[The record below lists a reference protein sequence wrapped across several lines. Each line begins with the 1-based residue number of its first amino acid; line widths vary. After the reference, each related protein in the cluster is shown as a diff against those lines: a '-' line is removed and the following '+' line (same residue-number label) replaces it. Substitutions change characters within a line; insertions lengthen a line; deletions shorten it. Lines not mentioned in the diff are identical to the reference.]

1 MSILL
6 LGIVVYSQQRFSIST
21 DASVLRSYQSSQ
33 KFWAFGQTVTANFHI
48 YPSHAVYIFVSYY
61 SPGKFV
67 NQVKAVARQPATQPQ
82 QLDINNRVEINYKTI
97 SVGYKRYLKGNAYAE
112 DNWNLYGYAGF
123 GLIMANA
130 QNNFQINIDTSL
142 YEPPL
147 RPTNNEGR
155 FQRLTLDVALGGE
168 LPIKGDLFLYLEG
181 RSWVLTSQYPT
192 PLLLEN
198 KNAPMLFAFN
208 FGLRILF

>member
-1 MSILL
+1 MLGSNLL
-6 LGIVVYSQQRFSIST
+6 AQKRFSIAT
-21 DASVLRSYQSSQ
+21 DASVLRSYHSTQ
-33 KFWAFGQTVTANFHI
+33 KFWAFGQTVNANFHLT
-48 YPSHAVYIFVSYY
+48 PVHGVYLFVSYY
-61 SPGKFV
+61 SPGEFV
-67 NQVKAVARQPATQPQ
+67 NQVKAIARQPGTQPQ
-82 QLDINNRVEINYKTI
+82 QIDINNRAEINYKTI

-112 DNWNLYGYAGF
+112 ENWNLYGYAGF

-130 QNNFQINIDTSL
+130 KNNYQMNLDTSV
-142 YEPPL
+142 YQPPAQ
-147 RPTNNEGR
+147 PIHAEGR

-168 LPIKGDLFLYLEG
+168 VPIRGDLYLYLEG

-198 KNAPMLFAFN
+198 KNTPMLFAAN